1 MELDYSGLLAM
12 GEAADESLDETQY
25 LTFRL
30 DSQEYGLPI
39 IEVQEIKGWTSM
51 TPVPNSPS
59 HMLGVLNLRGTII
72 PVIDLRTRFGLPM
85 KEHDEFTVIMVV
97 SMGKRLAGLVVD
109 SVSDVISAPDEA
121 VRDNPEANSNIDQR
135 FFRGLVESNGKLVI
149 LLDAMQ
155 ILDDI
160 QQGS

>member
-72 PVIDLRTRFGLPM
+72 PVIDLRTRFGLPL

>member
-59 HMLGVLNLRGTII
+59 YMLGVLNLRGTII
-72 PVIDLRTRFGLPM
+72 PVIDLRTRFGLPP

-109 SVSDVISAPDEA
+109 SVSDVISAPEEA

-155 ILDDI
+155 ISDDI

>member
-12 GEAADESLDETQY
+12 GETADESLDETQY

-72 PVIDLRTRFGLPM
+72 PVIDLRTRFGLPP

-121 VRDNPEANSNIDQR
+121 VRDNPEADSNIDQR
-135 FFRGLVESNGKLVI
+135 FFKGLVESNGKLVI
-149 LLDAMQ
+149 LLDGMQ
-155 ILDDI
+155 ISDDI

>member
-12 GEAADESLDETQY
+12 GETADESLDETQY

-72 PVIDLRTRFGLPM
+72 PVIDLRTRFGLAP

-121 VRDNPEANSNIDQR
+121 VRDNPEADSNIDQR
-135 FFRGLVESNGKLVI
+135 FFKGLVESNGKLVI
-149 LLDAMQ
+149 LLDGMQ
-155 ILDDI
+155 ISDDI

>member
-155 ILDDI
+155 ISDDI

>member
-12 GEAADESLDETQY
+12 GEATDESLDETQY

-30 DSQEYGLPI
+30 DNQEYGLPI
-39 IEVQEIKGWTSM
+39 IEVQEIKGWTRM

-72 PVIDLRTRFGLPM
+72 PVIDLRTRFGLRP

-109 SVSDVISAPDEA
+109 SVSDVISAPDDA

-135 FFRGLVESNGKLVI
+135 FFRGLVESGGKLVI
-149 LLDAMQ
+149 LLDVMQ
-155 ILDDI
+155 LSDDI